1 MIWFGQ
7 MTSNS
12 HVDQIPD
19 THDSQLERILTLTKG
34 NLKVKFHWELQ
45 CWDSSA
51 VWFGPMTSNRR
62 MERIHDTQD
71 SQLERIL
78 TIREEIQN

>member
-1 MIWFGQ
+1 

-12 HVDQIPD
+12 HVDRILD
-19 THDSQLERILTLTKG
+19 IHDSQLERILTLTKG
-34 NLKVKFHWELQ
+34 NSEVKFHWELQ

-51 VWFGPMTSNRR
+51 IWFGQMTSNSLV
-62 MERIHDTQD
+62 ERIHDTQD